1 MHVLVTG
8 ASGRVGR
15 RVVALLRARG
25 DTVTAFDRRA
35 PAGGDPGVRIVAGS
49 FEDAGAVADAMRDAD
64 AVLHL
69 GAYMSWLPAE
79 ASAVYAAN
87 ATGTFELLR
96 AAAHAKVRRFV
107 FASTGEV
114 YPEVRPQ
121 YLPVD
126 EQHPCAPLS
135 VYGVSK
141 RLGEE
146 LVAFF
151 ARTQG
156 LACVVLRFAHTQ
168 DADELLDPDS
178 FFSGP
183 RFYLRAKIAQQ
194 RAFGNARALAVLE
207 PLDDGTEQ
215 HVIQCSEEGTAYRM
229 MIADARDIAAG
240 VVLALDSQG
249 AVGMTLNLGPDEP
262 VTFDDAVRELQQVTG
277 LRAVRARMPGP
288 PVDYVTSNARAR
300 EVLGFRP
307 RWTFAAMCRDA
318 AQRGVRSGS
327 DQGRNGV

>member
-25 DTVTAFDRRA
+25 DTVTAFDRRP
-35 PAGGDPGVRIVAGS
+35 PAGGDAGVRVVTGS
-49 FEDAGAVADAMRDAD
+49 LEDAGAVADAMRDAE

-79 ASAVYAAN
+79 AAAVYAAN

-126 EQHPCAPLS
+126 EQHPRAPQS
-135 VYGVSK
+135 VYGLSK
-141 RLGEE
+141 LIGEE

-168 DADELLDPDS
+168 DAEELLDPDS

-183 RFYLRAKIAQQ
+183 RFYLHSKIAQQ
-194 RAFGNARALAVLE
+194 RAFGNARAVAALE
-207 PLDDGTEQ
+207 ALDDGTRQ
-215 HVIQCSEEGTAYRM
+215 HVIQRGEDGVPYRM
-229 MIADARDIAAG
+229 MIADARDIADG
-240 VVLALDSQG
+240 VVLALDAPA
-249 AVGMTLNLGPDEP
+249 AVGATLNLGPDEP
-262 VTFDDAVRELQQVTG
+262 ITFDEAVRVLQEVTG

-288 PVDYVTSNARAR
+288 AVDYVTSNAQAR

-307 RWTFAAMCRDA
+307 RWSFAAMVADA
-318 AQRGVRSGS
+318 ARRRSGLE
-327 DQGRNGV
+327 